1 MLQSILSPVRNI
13 LAGLGAQS
21 KLRRLFYMNKNLQ
34 FIVQA
39 AVIAAAYTALTMLFA
54 PISFGHAIFQ
64 FRVSEALTILP
75 AITSASIPGLFI
87 GCLVSNLLGGFGPID
102 IIFGS
107 LATLIAAILS
117 RKLKNAPWLVPL
129 PPVIINA
136 LIVGSYLKFLYLQ
149 DVPLAASVGW
159 VAIGQFLACYFVGYP
174 LLIVL
179 RKRFGGNQ
187 AEKQY

>member
-1 MLQSILSPVRNI
+1 MLQSFLSPVRNI
-13 LAGLGAQS
+13 LAGLDAQS
-21 KLRRLFYMNKNLQ
+21 KLRRLFYMNKNLL

-136 LIVGSYLKFLYLQ
+136 LVVGSYLKFLYLQ

-159 VAIGQFLACYFVGYP
+159 VAVGQFLACYFVGYP

>member
-1 MLQSILSPVRNI
+1 
-13 LAGLGAQS
+13 
-21 KLRRLFYMNKNLQ
+21 MNKNLQ

>member
-1 MLQSILSPVRNI
+1 
-13 LAGLGAQS
+13 
-21 KLRRLFYMNKNLQ
+21 MNKNLL

-39 AVIAAAYTALTMLFA
+39 AIIAAAYTALTMLFA

-64 FRVSEALTILP
+64 IRVSEALTVLP

-117 RKLKNAPWLVPL
+117 RKLRNTPWLVPL

-136 LIVGSYLKFLYLQ
+136 LIVGSYLKFLYMQ
-149 DVPLAASVGW
+149 EVPLALSLGW
-159 VAIGQFLACYFVGYP
+159 VALGELIACYVFGLP
-174 LLIVL
+174 LLFVMQ
-179 RKRFGGNQ
+179 KRNITDYP
-187 AEKQY
+187 KNLPKN

>member
-1 MLQSILSPVRNI
+1 
-13 LAGLGAQS
+13 
-21 KLRRLFYMNKNLQ
+21 MNKNLL

-39 AVIAAAYTALTMLFA
+39 AIIAAAYTALTMLFA

-64 FRVSEALTILP
+64 FRVSEALTVFP
-75 AITSASIPGLFI
+75 AITAASIPGLFI
-87 GCLVSNLLGGFGPID
+87 GCLLSNLLVGGIGPID

-117 RKLKNAPWLVPL
+117 RKLKNTPWLVPL

-136 LIVGSYLKFLYLQ
+136 LIVGSYLNFLKLQ
-149 DVPLAASVGW
+149 DVSLAVSVGW
-159 VAIGQFLACYFVGYP
+159 VALGQFLACYFVGYP

>member
-1 MLQSILSPVRNI
+1 
-13 LAGLGAQS
+13 
-21 KLRRLFYMNKNLQ
+21 MNKNLQ

-64 FRVSEALTILP
+64 FRVSEALTVLP
-75 AITSASIPGLFI
+75 AITAASIPGLFI
-87 GCLVSNLLGGFGPID
+87 GCLLSNLLVGGIGPID

-117 RKLKNAPWLVPL
+117 RKLKNTPWLVPL

-136 LIVGSYLKFLYLQ
+136 LIVGSYLNFLKLQ
-149 DVPLAASVGW
+149 DVSLAVSVGW
-159 VAIGQFLACYFVGYP
+159 VALGQFLACYFVGYP